1 MIILYQ
7 YISYYNFSV
16 IIFNFP
22 LFTDIEMIKALYCTF
37 HASVFLKFSQQRH
50 QQCTVLFKVLYTI
63 SVGFS
68 ITKRCKKRCLLNL
81 SAVSSCVRTS
91 STQTY
96 TMRFWK
102 LEWLVSG
109 HRLVKCEV
117 QTCKDEGGAVV
128 FF

>member
-7 YISYYNFSV
+7 CISYYNFSV

-68 ITKRCKKRCLLNL
+68 ITKRCKKRCLLNFVCSIEL
-81 SAVSSCVRTS
+81 CTHILHTDVHNEI
-91 STQTY
+91 
-96 TMRFWK
+96 
-102 LEWLVSG
+102 LET
-109 HRLVKCEV
+109 R
-117 QTCKDEGGAVV
+117 VV
-128 FF
+128 G